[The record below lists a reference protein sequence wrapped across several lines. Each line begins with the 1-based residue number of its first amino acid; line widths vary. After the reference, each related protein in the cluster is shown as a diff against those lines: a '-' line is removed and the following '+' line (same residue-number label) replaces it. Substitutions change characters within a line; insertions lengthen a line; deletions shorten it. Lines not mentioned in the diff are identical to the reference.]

1 MKKSLLKGL
10 AFVVT
15 LCTMYQ
21 VLCTVAYAQ
30 PQLPYDLIEVPTAYP
45 IQKGNY
51 NLDFRIYGGTIP
63 GGGGVLGKIRL
74 GLLDSLFL
82 GLSLSVDDLIGS
94 GVPSI
99 PAGNPGVLARFRVFD
114 EMTSKILP
122 TISLGFD
129 SSNYW
134 NKKGKGFY
142 VVASKEFPMGKM
154 FSHVHGGVNRPVGD
168 DIPIGFFTAYDFFF
182 SPEFDA
188 IVEVESGNA
197 NVNNT
202 PYYISYNF
210 GLEYNPIASL
220 RVGLFFRNLFEIGGP
235 VTSTREI
242 HIGYTNKLF

>member
-1 MKKSLLKGL
+1 MKKSLSKGL
-10 AFVVT
+10 VLFIT
-15 LCTMYQ
+15 LCTLYT
-21 VLCTVAYAQ
+21 VLSTVVYAQ

-51 NLDFRIYGGTIP
+51 NLDFRIYGGTVP
-63 GGGGVLGKIRL
+63 GGGGILGKIRL

-82 GLSLSVDDLIGS
+82 GLSLSVDNLIGS
-94 GVPSI
+94 GDPSI
-99 PAGNPGVLARFRVFD
+99 PSGNPGVLARFRVFD
-114 EMTSKILP
+114 EMTSKVFP

-134 NKKGKGFY
+134 DKKGKGFY
-142 VVASKEFPMGKM
+142 VVASKELPVGKM

-197 NVNNT
+197 NTNSAL
-202 PYYISYNF
+202 YISYNF
-210 GLEYNPIASL
+210 GIEYNPIASL
-220 RVGLFFRNLFEIGGP
+220 RVGLFCRNLFEIGGP

-242 HIGYTNKLF
+242 HIGYANKLF